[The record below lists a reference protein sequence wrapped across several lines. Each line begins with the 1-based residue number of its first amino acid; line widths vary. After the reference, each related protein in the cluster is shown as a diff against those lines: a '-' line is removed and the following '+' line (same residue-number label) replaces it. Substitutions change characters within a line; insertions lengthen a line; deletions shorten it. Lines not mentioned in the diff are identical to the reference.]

1 MNQRLVTLITTLTFT
16 VMGVTG
22 VLAFVRPFS
31 LQIVGLHSLMGFVFI
46 ALVGFHVANSFQPLR
61 RHFRSKAFWISV
73 AITTTLTIV
82 ALLQPAPVKAI
93 LGLSGNLGPA
103 LERFEMSEE
112 GMLYQYSPAAE
123 YRMSLK
129 VRTGKAYDLDNP
141 PEVAIWLENQG
152 AYHIKT
158 LRVPEVPDANQLP
171 YWSFKVKGWE
181 KAKREADEKG
191 EVDAVSSPT
200 PNGSFDPADYI
211 LPVDSEHSTPYTLLI
226 EINQPGDAHGTSP
239 DQWSLVYSVEI
250 DNLFP
255 RTFQLLELEG
265 YPKRDDREG
274 KEGWSLYY
282 VDEGFSSALKL
293 IDCALLTIE
302 RSAP

>member
-1 MNQRLVTLITTLTFT
+1 MNQRLVTLLTTLTFI

-31 LQIVGLHSLMGFVFI
+31 LQIVGLHALMGFVFI

-61 RHFRSKAFWISV
+61 RHLRSKVFWTSL
-73 AITTTLTIV
+73 AITSALTIV

-112 GMLYQYSPAAE
+112 GMLFQYSPAAE
-123 YRMSLK
+123 YRMSLE
-129 VRTGKAYDLDNP
+129 VRTGKAYDLESP
-141 PEVAIWLENQG
+141 PAVAIWLENQE

-158 LRVPEVPDANQLP
+158 LRAPEVPDADQLP
-171 YWSFKVKGWE
+171 YWSFKLKGWE
-181 KAKREADEKG
+181 KAKREAEEHG
-191 EVDAVSSPT
+191 EVDAISSPT

-211 LPVDSEHSTPYTLLI
+211 LPVEPEDSTPYKLLI
-226 EINQPGDAHGTSP
+226 EINQPGDVHGSSP
-239 DQWSLVYSVEI
+239 DQPSLVYSIEI

-282 VDEGFSSALKL
+282 VDEGFGSALKL
-293 IDCALLTIE
+293 IDSALLTIE